1 MFKSKCV
8 REKSNVAISSPAF
21 KFDKATFVPEELK
34 EEMSLVSPKAHKL
47 FQHIKALDKRDMKES
62 GKLYKHFIFCDVKS
76 RIYGVNFLASCFI
89 SEGFTLGYDALKTP
103 LTPKNSQDDEERY
116 SVEHVLKSEA
126 ELLKTKNNNFY
137 LLSSLDVY
145 DTPIKVI
152 TKKKILSTFN
162 KRPENVHGKLA
173 RFIIMDAGF
182 KEGIDLFDIKYIHI
196 FEPSV
201 NSADQKQVIGRG
213 TRTCGQKGLHF
224 IPNVGWP
231 LHVFIY
237 DIIIPSKVQKNFLN
251 ATTLFDLY
259 LKTLNINVKE
269 QFFNADLQM
278 VSIEGSVDVE
288 LNENIHMFKSEY
300 NEKSNALLEPF
311 YEYPSHDEVMYED
324 MDEVMEGGAGTA
336 ENVNRCKDIPPEIC
350 NTTKG
355 CFYVNGKLRK
365 YCRRGNKTE
374 KIANK
379 CKGMNEVQCST
390 QEDCIF
396 TKGLKRYCRKGTKK
410 NVKTLVNPTINLEI
424 SPGNYKT
431 QSSSLS
437 NLQSPYLSSSISNS
451 PLSNPMSYEELKDYI
466 QKYFSHCKWDKVKI
480 ENTCGDQ
487 DVPVNSVEYEEMK
500 LSSIRP
506 KTYTEEK
513 TKKQNTPRRAT
524 YGGSTVIQ
532 YTPTQQFISEYFT
545 PSVFTKGM
553 LLWHSVGTGKT
564 CSAIATATKNFES
577 SGYTILWVTR
587 ATLKSDIWKNMFDQI
602 CNESIR
608 KKVQQGF
615 KMPVDSSKRM
625 SLLSKAWSIRP
636 LSYKQF
642 TNLVSKN
649 NQYYHDL
656 VKKNGEEDPLRKTLL
671 VIDEAH
677 KLYGGGDLSGQ
688 ERPNMEELKQ
698 AIMKSYILSGKDSVR
713 LLLMTATP
721 ITEGPMELI
730 KLLNLCKLP
739 EDQMPET
746 FEQFSDEY
754 LTEEGVFS
762 PKGKTKY
769 LNDITGILSYLNRE
783 FDIRQFSQPV
793 IRFVFSNMINNK
805 LIEQFDTSDMK
816 ANRENR
822 KLIKAQIDKLILE
835 KKMKIKQITYKE
847 KDLKHLYEKCDK
859 LKTKTKKNNFK
870 TCKQDVK
877 EMIKKFLK
885 DIIEL
890 YTQSIDSEIE
900 LVKEATKDQVKG
912 DKKLNK
918 TGSYYKYLKSVY
930 YNLLDKCKAKITST
944 TYLISTQPFLDSIA
958 QLKEEIKLL
967 TTEIKEIKANPA
979 AVKEIKA
986 QIVVKKQFIK
996 ENEKNI
1002 TQEKHRYKLLLKEEK
1017 NQEKAKVKKEKME
1030 MKKIKKVDIEDNED
1044 IQSFLDVL
1052 KDDIDTRIE
1061 ELENSSHD

>member
-1 MFKSKCV
+1 MFNSKCV
-8 REKSNVAISSPAF
+8 REKSNVAISSPYF
-21 KFDKATFVPEELK
+21 KFDKESFVSEELRQA
-34 EEMSLVSPKAHKL
+34 MPIVSPKAYKL
-47 FQHIKALDKRDMKES
+47 FQHIKALDKRDMEES

-89 SEGFTLGYDALKTP
+89 SEGYNLAYKALKTP
-103 LTPKNSQDDEERY
+103 LPRKNSHDDEERY
-116 SVEHVLKSEA
+116 SVEHVLKSDM
-126 ELLKTKNNNFY
+126 ELLKTKNNNFF

-162 KRPENVHGKLA
+162 KRPENVYGKLA

-224 IPNVGWP
+224 IPNIGWP

-237 DIIIPSKVQKNFLN
+237 DITIPQIAQKNFLD

-278 VSIEGSVDVE
+278 VSIEGSVDEE

-300 NEKSNALLEPF
+300 TEKSNTLLEPF
-311 YEYPSHDEVMYED
+311 YEYPDQDEVMYE
-324 MDEVMEGGAGTA
+324 EMEGGAGSI
-336 ENVNRCKDIPPEIC
+336 EDRNRCKVLSSEIC
-350 NTTKG
+350 KTTKG
-355 CFYVNGKLRK
+355 CFYVNGEKRQ

-374 KIANK
+374 KIFNK
-379 CKGMNEVQCST
+379 CKGISKEQCDQ
-390 QEDCIF
+390 QEGCIF
-396 TKGLKRYCRKGTKK
+396 TKGKNKYCRKGTKK
-410 NVKTLVNPTINLEI
+410 IIPSVI
-424 SPGNYKT
+424 SSIKFGITPESYKT

-437 NLQSPYLSSSISNS
+437 NLQSPILSSSISNS
-451 PLSNPMSYEELKDYI
+451 PLSNPMSYEELKEYI
-466 QKYFSHCKWDKVKI
+466 RKHFSHCKWDKVKI
-480 ENTCGDQ
+480 ENTCGEQ
-487 DVPVNSVEYEEMK
+487 DVPENSVEYEEMK
-500 LSSIRP
+500 LASYKAKS
-506 KTYTEEK
+506 YTEEK
-513 TKKQNTPRRAT
+513 SKKQNTPRRAT

-577 SGYTILWVTR
+577 DGYTVLWVTR
-587 ATLKSDIWKNMFDQI
+587 STLKSDIWKNMFDQI

-608 KKVQQGF
+608 KKVQAGF
-615 KMPVDSSKRM
+615 KIPSDSSKRM

-642 TNLVSKN
+642 TNLVSKD
-649 NQYYHDL
+649 NQFYHDL
-656 VKKNGEEDPLRKTLL
+656 VKKNGEIDPLRKTLL

-739 EDQMPET
+739 EEQMPET

-754 LTEEGVFS
+754 LNEEGVFS
-762 PKGKTKY
+762 ERGKTKY
-769 LNDITGILSYLNRE
+769 LNDIAGILSYLNRE
-783 FDIRQFSQPV
+783 FDVRQFSQPV
-793 IRFVFSNMINNK
+793 IRFVFGNMINNK
-805 LIEQFDTSDMK
+805 LIKQFDTSDMK
-816 ANRENR
+816 AQREKR
-822 KLIKAQIDKLILE
+822 KMIKAQIDNLVQE
-835 KKMKIKQITYKE
+835 KKLKIKQFTYKE
-847 KDLKHLYEKCDK
+847 KDLKYLYEKCNK
-859 LKTKTKKNNFK
+859 LKSSKTKKENYFK
-870 TCKQDVK
+870 TCQKNVK
-877 EMIKKFLK
+877 EMIKSFLK
-885 DIIEL
+885 EVIGL
-890 YTQSIDSEIE
+890 YIQTLNSEIE
-900 LVKEATKDQVKG
+900 LIKETGEEQLG
-912 DKKLNK
+912 EDKKIDKSGNY
-918 TGSYYKYLKSVY
+918 SKYLMSVY
-930 YNLLDKCKAKITST
+930 YNLLEKCKTKITT
-944 TYLISTQPFLDSIA
+944 TSYLISTQPFLDSIA

-967 TTEIKEIKANPA
+967 TAELKEIKANPA
-979 AVKEIKA
+979 AVKDIKA
-986 QIVVKKQFIK
+986 QIVTKKQFIK
-996 ENEKNI
+996 ENEENI
-1002 TQEKHRYKLLLKEEK
+1002 
-1017 NQEKAKVKKEKME
+1017 KKEKQKYKKLLQE
-1030 MKKIKKVDIEDNED
+1030 EKREEKREEKEKKKKEKEENKIKKVNIEENEE
-1044 IQSFLDVL
+1044 IQSFLDEL
-1052 KDDIDTRIE
+1052 KDDIDSRIE
-1061 ELENSSHD
+1061 ELVNLSKQ

>member
-1 MFKSKCV
+1 M
-8 REKSNVAISSPAF
+8 
-21 KFDKATFVPEELK
+21 
-34 EEMSLVSPKAHKL
+34 
-47 FQHIKALDKRDMKES
+47 
-62 GKLYKHFIFCDVKS
+62 
-76 RIYGVNFLASCFI
+76 
-89 SEGFTLGYDALKTP
+89 SEGYNLGYKALKTP
-103 LTPKNSQDDEERY
+103 LPPKNSQDEEERY
-116 SVEHVLKSEA
+116 SVKHVLKTEA
-126 ELLKTKNNNFY
+126 ELLKTKNNNFF
-137 LLSSLDVY
+137 LLSLLDVY

-152 TKKKILSTFN
+152 TKKNILSTFN

-201 NSADQKQVIGRG
+201 NSSDQKQVIGRG
-213 TRTCGQKGLHF
+213 TRTCGQKGLKF
-224 IPNVGWP
+224 IPNIGWP
-231 LHVFIY
+231 LYVFIY
-237 DIIIPSKVQKNFLN
+237 DILIPPQVQKNFLN

-278 VSIEGSVDVE
+278 ISIEGSVDVD

-300 NEKSNALLEPF
+300 SEKRNALLEPF
-311 YEYPSHDEVMYED
+311 YDYPSYDEVMYED
-324 MDEVMEGGAGTA
+324 MEGGSGTV
-336 ENVNRCKDIPPEIC
+336 EDVNRCKNISHEIC

-355 CFYVNGKLRK
+355 CFYVNGEKRQ

-374 KIANK
+374 KIVNK
-379 CKGMNEVQCST
+379 CKGISEAQCNQ
-390 QEDCIF
+390 QEGCIF

-410 NVKTLVNPTINLEI
+410 NIPSVNPSINVGI
-424 SPGNYKT
+424 SPGSYKT

-451 PLSNPMSYEELKDYI
+451 PLSNPMTYEELKEYI
-466 QKYFSHCKWDKVKI
+466 RIHFAHCKWDKVKI
-480 ENTCGDQ
+480 ENTCGEQ
-487 DVPVNSVEYEEMK
+487 DVPENSIQYEEMK
-500 LSSIRP
+500 LVKSA
-506 KTYTEEK
+506 TYTE
-513 TKKQNTPRRAT
+513 KQSNKQHTPRRAT

-545 PSVFTKGM
+545 PSVFAKGM

-577 SGYTILWVTR
+577 NGYTVLWVTR
-587 ATLKSDIWKNMFDQI
+587 STLKSDIWKNMFDQI

-608 KKVQQGF
+608 KKVDEGF
-615 KMPVDSSKRM
+615 KIPSDPSKRM

-649 NQYYHDL
+649 NQFYHDL

-721 ITEGPMELI
+721 VTEGPMELI

-754 LTEEGVFS
+754 LTDEGVFS
-762 PKGKTKY
+762 DKGKTKY

-783 FDIRQFSQPV
+783 FDLRQFSQPI

-816 ANRENR
+816 ANKENR
-822 KLIKAQIDKLILE
+822 KMIKAQIDKLIME
-835 KKMKIKQITYKE
+835 KKMKIKQVTYKE
-847 KDLKHLYEKCDK
+847 KDLKHLYEKCNK

-890 YTQSIDSEIE
+890 YTQSIDSKIE
-900 LVKEATKDQVKG
+900 LVKETTKDQIKG
-912 DKKLNK
+912 DKQIDKS
-918 TGSYYKYLKSVY
+918 GSYSKYLMSVY
-930 YNLLDKCKAKITST
+930 YNLLKKCKAKITTT
-944 TYLISTQPFLDSIA
+944 TYLISTLPFLDSIE

-967 TTEIKEIKANPA
+967 TTELKEIKANPS

-986 QIVVKKQFIK
+986 QIVTKKQFIK
-996 ENEKNI
+996 ENLENI
-1002 TQEKHRYKLLLKEEK
+1002 KQEKQKYKKLLQEEK
-1017 NQEKAKVKKEKME
+1017 REEKVKVKKEKKE
-1030 MKKIKKVDIEDNED
+1030 IDIEDNED
-1044 IQSFLDVL
+1044 IRSFLDEL
-1052 KDDIDTRIE
+1052 KEDIDTRIE
-1061 ELENSSHD
+1061 ELENLSNE

>member
-1 MFKSKCV
+1 
-8 REKSNVAISSPAF
+8 
-21 KFDKATFVPEELK
+21 
-34 EEMSLVSPKAHKL
+34 
-47 FQHIKALDKRDMKES
+47 
-62 GKLYKHFIFCDVKS
+62 
-76 RIYGVNFLASCFI
+76 
-89 SEGFTLGYDALKTP
+89 
-103 LTPKNSQDDEERY
+103 
-116 SVEHVLKSEA
+116 
-126 ELLKTKNNNFY
+126 
-137 LLSSLDVY
+137 
-145 DTPIKVI
+145 
-152 TKKKILSTFN
+152 
-162 KRPENVHGKLA
+162 
-173 RFIIMDAGF
+173 MDAGF

-237 DIIIPSKVQKNFLN
+237 DILIPPKVQKNFLN

-278 VSIEGSVDVE
+278 VSMEGSVDVE

-300 NEKSNALLEPF
+300 NDKPNTILEPF
-311 YEYPSHDEVMYED
+311 YEYPSHDEVLYED
-324 MDEVMEGGAGTA
+324 MEGGAGTA
-336 ENVNRCKDIPPEIC
+336 ENTNRCKDISPEIC

-355 CFYVNGKLRK
+355 CFYVNGKLRQ

-374 KIANK
+374 KIVNK
-379 CKGMNEVQCST
+379 CRGMSESQCNS
-390 QEDCIF
+390 QQDCIF

-410 NVKTLVNPTINLEI
+410 NVPSINPPINLEI
-424 SPGNYKT
+424 SPGSYKT

-437 NLQSPYLSSSISNS
+437 NLQSPYLSSSITNS
-451 PLSNPMSYEELKDYI
+451 PLSNPMTYEELKEYI
-466 QKYFSHCKWDKVKI
+466 RKYFSHCKWEKVKI

-500 LSSIRP
+500 LTSIRP
-506 KTYTEEK
+506 ATYTEK
-513 TKKQNTPRRAT
+513 SKKQTTPRRAT

-532 YTPTQQFISEYFT
+532 YTPSQQFISEYFT
-545 PSVFTKGM
+545 PTVFTKGM

-577 SGYTILWVTR
+577 AGYTILWVTR
-587 ATLKSDIWKNMFDQI
+587 STLKSDIWKNMFDQI

-608 KKVQQGF
+608 KKVQEGV
-615 KMPVDSSKRM
+615 KIPTDPSKRM
-625 SLLSKAWSIRP
+625 GLLSKAWSIRP

-739 EDQMPET
+739 EEQMPET

-769 LNDITGILSYLNRE
+769 LNDIIGILSYLNRE
-783 FDIRQFSQPV
+783 FDLRQFSQPV

-805 LIEQFDTSDMK
+805 LIDQYDTTDMK
-816 ANRENR
+816 ANKENR
-822 KLIKAQIDKLILE
+822 KMIKAQIDKLILE

-847 KDLKHLYEKCDK
+847 KDLKHLYEKCDRLK
-859 LKTKTKKNNFK
+859 TKTKTKKNNFK

-900 LVKEATKDQVKG
+900 LVKETTKDQIKE
-912 DKKLNK
+912 DKQINK
-918 TGSYYKYLKSVY
+918 TGSYSKYLKSVY
-930 YNLLDKCKAKITST
+930 YNLLEKCKAKITTT
-944 TYLISTQPFLDSIA
+944 TYLISTQPFLDSIE

-967 TTEIKEIKANPA
+967 TTELKEIKANPQ
-979 AVKEIKA
+979 AVKDIKA
-986 QIVVKKQFIK
+986 QIITKKQFIK
-996 ENEKNI
+996 ENLENIKKEK
-1002 TQEKHRYKLLLKEEK
+1002 QRYKKLLQEEK
-1017 NQEKAKVKKEKME
+1017 KEEKAKVKKEKME

-1044 IQSFLDVL
+1044 IQSFLDTL

-1061 ELENSSHD
+1061 ELENSSIE

>member
-8 REKSNVAISSPAF
+8 REKSNVAISSPTF
-21 KFDKATFVPEELK
+21 KFDKPTFVPEELK
-34 EEMSLVSPKAHKL
+34 QAMPIVSPKAHKL
-47 FQHIKALDKRDMKES
+47 FQHIEALDKRDMKES

-76 RIYGVNFLASCFI
+76 RIYGVNFLASCFL
-89 SEGFTLGYDALKTP
+89 SEGYNLGYKALKTP
-103 LTPKNSQDDEERY
+103 LPPKNSQDDEERY
-116 SVEHVLKSEA
+116 SVEHVLKTDA
-126 ELLKTKNNNFY
+126 ELLKTKSNNFF

-213 TRTCGQKGLHF
+213 TRTCGQKGLKF
-224 IPNVGWP
+224 IPNIGWP

-237 DIIIPSKVQKNFLN
+237 DILIPEKAQKNFLN

-269 QFFNADLQM
+269 QYFNANLQM
-278 VSIEGSVDVE
+278 VSIEGSVDAD

-300 NEKSNALLEPF
+300 NEKRNALLEPF
-311 YEYPSHDEVMYED
+311 YEYPSQDEVMYED
-324 MDEVMEGGAGTA
+324 MEGGAETA
-336 ENVNRCKDIPPEIC
+336 ENMNRCKDIPPEIC
-350 NTTKG
+350 NITKG
-355 CFYVNGKLRK
+355 CLYVNGEKRQ
-365 YCRRGNKTE
+365 YCRRRNKTE
-374 KIANK
+374 KIVNK
-379 CKGMNEVQCST
+379 CKGLSDTQCN
-390 QEDCIF
+390 QQDGCIF

-410 NVKTLVNPTINLEI
+410 NIPTVVPSVEMEI
-424 SPGNYKT
+424 TPASYKT

-437 NLQSPYLSSSISNS
+437 NLQSPYLSPLISIN
-451 PLSNPMSYEELKDYI
+451 PLSKPMSYEELKEYVRTH
-466 QKYFSHCKWDKVKI
+466 FSHCKWEKVKI
-480 ENTCGDQ
+480 ENTCGEQ
-487 DVPVNSVEYEEMK
+487 DIPEDSVQYEEMK
-500 LSSIRP
+500 LAKSE
-506 KTYTEEK
+506 TYTEK
-513 TKKQNTPRRAT
+513 HSNKQHTPRRAT
-524 YGGSTVIQ
+524 YGGSIVIQ

-545 PSVFTKGM
+545 PSIFTKGM

-577 SGYTILWVTR
+577 AGYTILWVTR
-587 ATLKSDIWKNMFDQI
+587 STLKSDIWKNMFDQI

-608 KKVQQGF
+608 KKVQEGF
-615 KMPVDSSKRM
+615 KIPVDQSKRM
-625 SLLSKAWSIRP
+625 GLLSKAWSIRP
-636 LSYKQF
+636 MSYKQF

-649 NQYYHDL
+649 NQFYHDL
-656 VKKNGEEDPLRKTLL
+656 VKKNGEQDPLRKTLL

-698 AIMKSYILSGKDSVR
+698 AIMKSYILSGNDSVR

-754 LTEEGVFS
+754 LTEEGDFS
-762 PKGKTKY
+762 QRGKTKY

-783 FDIRQFSQPV
+783 FDLRQFSQPV

-805 LIEQFDTSDMK
+805 LIDQFDTTDIK
-816 ANRENR
+816 ANKENR
-822 KLIKAQIDKLILE
+822 KMIKAQIDKLIME
-835 KKMKIKQITYKE
+835 KKIKLKKITYKE
-847 KDLKHLYEKCDK
+847 KDLKHLYEKCNQ
-859 LKTKTKKNNFK
+859 LKTKKNNFK

-890 YTQSIDSEIE
+890 YSQSIDSEIE
-900 LVKEATKDQVKG
+900 LIKETTEE
-912 DKKLNK
+912 DKKINK
-918 TGSYYKYLKSVY
+918 TGNYSKYLMSVY
-930 YNLLDKCKAKITST
+930 YNILEKCKAKITT
-944 TYLISTQPFLDSIA
+944 TSYLISTQPFLDSIT

-967 TTEIKEIKANPA
+967 TTELKEIKANPQ
-979 AVKEIKA
+979 AVKDIKA
-986 QIVVKKQFIK
+986 QIVIKKQFIK

-1002 TQEKHRYKLLLKEEK
+1002 TQEKQRYKKLLQEEK
-1017 NQEKAKVKKEKME
+1017 REQKAIEKREKKEKKE
-1030 MKKIKKVDIEDNED
+1030 LIKITNVNIEDNEE
-1044 IQSFLDVL
+1044 IKKFLDVL
-1052 KDDIDTRIE
+1052 KEDIDTRID
-1061 ELENSSHD
+1061 ELAILSDK